1 MLDEFLQQMRPFF
14 GEEEK
19 KSISEYNFNDGF
31 LTEFKET
38 KKFETALSKLLG
50 VDFCHAVNSGT
61 AALTVSGMCVG
72 IEPGNE
78 VLIPNFTMIAT
89 PNAFRLLGATP
100 VFCDIERP
108 SLCISVEEIN
118 RKISKKTKAV
128 VLVNANGRY
137 PSYDVDQLRDKLNKE
152 NIFLIEDAAQSLGS
166 KYPDGTSIGSKGNI
180 GTLSFFSL
188 LR

>member
-1 MLDEFLQQMRPFF
+1 M
-14 GEEEK
+14 
-19 KSISEYNFNDGF
+19 
-31 LTEFKET
+31 
-38 KKFETALSKLLG
+38 

-61 AALTVSGMCVG
+61 AFTVSGMCVG

-108 SLCISVEEIN
+108 NLCISVEEIN

-137 PSYDVDQLRDKLNKE
+137 PSYDVDQLRDK
-152 NIFLIEDAAQSLGS
+152 
-166 KYPDGTSIGSKGNI
+166 
-180 GTLSFFSL
+180 
-188 LR
+188 